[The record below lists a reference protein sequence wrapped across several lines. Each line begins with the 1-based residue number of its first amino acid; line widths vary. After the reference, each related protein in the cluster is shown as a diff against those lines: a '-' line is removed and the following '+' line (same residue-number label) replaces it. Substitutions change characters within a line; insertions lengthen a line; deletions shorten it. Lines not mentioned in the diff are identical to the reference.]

1 MEILNWMR
9 NGEVVVLG
17 WTLLHFCWQGA
28 AVAALY
34 ALVSR
39 FTSRA
44 SVNLRYAIGMFT
56 VGLMPLIAVI
66 TFIEQERLVVH
77 VSREGG
83 EIVASQLGSIHTTI
97 VNAVPVAAPVVE
109 SGELWIASNADRLLP
124 WVVGVWLAGVL
135 LLTVRALGGWWRLQQ
150 IRRAA
155 VALLPADVESSFQ
168 RIAKQLHI
176 GRRIS
181 LRLSEEVISPM
192 AMGIWHT
199 AVILPVATMMQ
210 LSPEQL
216 EAVLA
221 HELAHVRRWD
231 YLGNL
236 LQTTVECLLFFHPA
250 VWWVSRRTRDLRELC
265 CDEVAARSC
274 TDPAVYVEALLQMEE
289 QRTTRVQLA
298 TAFHGQG
305 GSLLKRVRQVLG
317 EDIVMEGETMYGVRL
332 GVVGTVLL
340 ALVMGP
346 SVAKGLKAIAP
357 KPQAVPVV
365 TPEPVVEAHLSAP
378 SVVAAPV
385 VDPRVRIAPVVN
397 PVVNPD
403 VTPDTG
409 TVVVAEPNVNPKP
422 SPRIEFGQEGSVQGS
437 GTDYI
442 NRMREAG
449 YPLDLNKDLDTL
461 VSLRSVGVTP
471 EYAKAMAQVG
481 FGVPSL
487 HDLISLKSVG
497 VTPEYLAG
505 MKSSG
510 IAPES
515 FHEAVSERSVGVTPE
530 YAKSMAQAGFGT
542 PSVRDLISMKSVGVT
557 PEYLASMKSAG
568 IGPGNL
574 HEAVSAR
581 SVGVTPEYAKSMAQ
595 AGFGTPAIHDL
606 ISMKSVGVTP
616 EYLTEMK
623 GAGIAPANFHEA
635 VSARSVGV
643 TPEYAKSIA
652 SLGLGTPTLHDLI
665 SLKAQGVTP
674 EYMTEM
680 KASGIQAENLHDL
693 ASFRSVGV
701 TPDFVKGMS
710 AAGFGSMSGR
720 DLVSLRAQGVTPEY
734 ARWLKQTF
742 PDVDRHQIQQAAV
755 FHVDADFIAK
765 AKAHG
770 FSGASLDKLVK
781 LKMTGLLD

>member
-9 NGEVVVLG
+9 SGEVVVLG

-77 VSREGG
+77 VPRGG
-83 EIVASQLGSIHTTI
+83 QDVVASQLGAIHTTI
-97 VNAVPVAAPVVE
+97 VNAVPVAAPAVE
-109 SGELWIASNADRLLP
+109 SGELWIAGNADRLLP
-124 WVVGVWLAGVL
+124 WVVGLWLAGVL
-135 LLTVRALGGWWRLQQ
+135 LLTLRALGGWWRLQQ

-155 VALLPADVESSFQ
+155 VALLPVEVESSFQ
-168 RIAKQLHI
+168 RIAQQLRI
-176 GRRIS
+176 GRRIT

-199 AVILPVATMMQ
+199 AVILPVATVMQ

-274 TDPAVYVEALLQMEE
+274 VDPAVYVEALLQMEE
-289 QRTTRVQLA
+289 QRTTRLQLA

-317 EDIVMEGETMYGVRL
+317 EDIAMEGETMYGVRL
-332 GVVGTVLL
+332 GVMGTVLL

-346 SVAKGLKAIAP
+346 SVANGLKAAAP
-357 KPQAVPVV
+357 KAQVAQAVEPAVVMAHLAAPAVVAVPVQVEPGVNVAPVVVPNVAPIV
-365 TPEPVVEAHLSAP
+365 TPAP
-378 SVVAAPV
+378 VAAP
-385 VDPRVRIAPVVN
+385 APM
-397 PVVNPD
+397 PD
-403 VTPDTG
+403 FE
-409 TVVVAEPNVNPKP
+409 A
-422 SPRIEFGQEGSVQGS
+422 GQEGSAHGS
-437 GTDYI
+437 GVDYL

-449 YPLDLNKDLDTL
+449 YPLDLNKDLDT
-461 VSLRSVGVTP
+461 VISLRSVGVTP

-481 FGVPSL
+481 FGTPSL
-487 HDLISLKSVG
+487 HDLIGMKSVG

-505 MKSSG
+505 MKS
-510 IAPES
+510 
-515 FHEAVSERSVGVTPE
+515 
-530 YAKSMAQAGFGT
+530 AG
-542 PSVRDLISMKSVGVT
+542 
-557 PEYLASMKSAG
+557 LA
-568 IGPGNL
+568 PGNF

-595 AGFGTPAIHDL
+595 AGFGTPSIHDL
-606 ISMKSVGVTP
+606 IGMKSVGVTP
-616 EYLTEMK
+616 EYLAGMK
-623 GAGIAPANFHEA
+623 SAGLAPADFHEA

-643 TPEYAKSIA
+643 TPEYAKEMAQSGFGTPSVHDLIGMKSVGVTPDYLVGMKNAGIAPSNFHEAVAARSVGVTPEYVKAMASIGFGA
-652 SLGLGTPTLHDLI
+652 PTLHDLI
-665 SLKAQGVTP
+665 SLSAQGVTP
-674 EYMTEM
+674 EYVSQL
-680 KASGIQAENLHDL
+680 KASGINATDLHEL
-693 ASFRSVGV
+693 ASLKAVGV

-710 AAGFGSMSGR
+710 AAGFGSMSSH
-720 DLVSLRAQGVTPEY
+720 DLVSLRAQGMTPEY

-742 PDVDRHQIQQAAV
+742 PDVDRHQMQQAAV
-755 FHVDADFIAK
+755 FHVDAAFMAK

-770 FSGASLDKLVK
+770 FNDASLDKLVK